1 MRYRRRRARTASKLM
16 LAFCAGAGRTGSG
29 GRLESL
35 GGDVLGGFT
44 GTYFGVASPVP
55 ARARIVGMATWRVR
69 TIPG

>member
-1 MRYRRRRARTASKLM
+1 M

-44 GTYFGVASPVP
+44 GKNFGVASPVP
-55 ARARIVGMATWRVR
+55 ARARMVGMARWRVH
-69 TIPG
+69 TMLG